1 MVRARLAPSALFS
14 IVALAIAR
22 VAACSTSL
30 LLPYPCVS
38 VSVSLEQKDDPYK
51 TVVKTAVGGEMSGQT
66 RVVAFMKESQ
76 QMVKKTQDLI
86 SGFKNIGKARDKGRG
101 LDDRTDEAGDS
112 SSNGGS
118 RAGTGRGGS
127 KGDKPF
133 YLSQDSDWQACA
145 AMFEILWYP
154 ALATFSVLLEE
165 NDDNEQIIA
174 ACLDGY
180 RCAIRISNALNMDT
194 SRLAFVTS
202 LKKFT
207 LLGSSKE
214 MKAKNIQA
222 VQMLLNIV
230 NTEGN
235 QLKESWAEVLMCIS
249 EVERLHLIATSNKP
263 DVDVFVGETQ
273 VAQPSAR
280 MAHSSLQQQ
289 TQSQQSMVVV
299 AAPSQQV
306 SGRSVA
312 NREVDSANASKLL
325 LDVALIERVF
335 INSANLDGDAV
346 VDFVSALRAVSEH
359 ELSGVQPR
367 VFSLQ
372 KIVEITYY
380 NMGRIR
386 LVWSRI
392 WNILS
397 DFFVKAGCHPNLGVS
412 LYAVDSLRQLA
423 MKFLEKDEL
432 SSFSYQKQFFRPF
445 ELIMA
450 ANASVEARELI
461 VQCISRAV
469 LARKRNI
476 KSGWRGVFV
485 VLSIAAQQSHA
496 ALIQSS
502 ADLLSTIME
511 QHFTLIT
518 ELDNMEEAVNALVSF
533 ASQTTFLD
541 VSLQAVHYLT
551 LCATHMGSIPAGEAG
566 SRSVTTTPRHRSG
579 SVSTA
584 SASSLAPPSGQ
595 SQLSAALA
603 ADGDLSLSSVQ
614 HAAVAASTAHQSYS
628 APSTPAHL
636 PAQPPLL
643 PSISSVSQANL
654 LKVWFLLLT
663 GLSRLVS
670 DSRVEVRT
678 LSLTTLYSILNENGE
693 VFSDSTWRAIY
704 HGVLLPQFDDIRHHI
719 DEHAAATSNSSPSH
733 SRSLSAEQD
742 DHEPQTPDTPH
753 PDSLSSWLQTT
764 CHTALS
770 SLVSLFCRF
779 YSTTYFLLPDLLT
792 LLAGCVS
799 SELEQLALS
808 GVESLALLIRD
819 SSQQWSVGSTWIVL
833 EAVME
838 IVKRTLPTQL
848 LSGKVRRTLGL
859 PPVAATDRPSQ
870 HGGAGQSHDNQT
882 GEASAD
888 ELTTNYRRAKGRD
901 EDDAT
906 VTAQRAPTSIDG
918 SSTIASASASSAAA
932 ETVTATHAA
941 SHDSSRHHS
950 NPFAPP
956 ASAPLLL
963 SFSAPLIATRCKIQL
978 TLLQSL
984 SDALQS
990 CFPRRDGTVRSVL
1003 PAAHQSRAEEHFR
1016 RPSMTQLSLPASV
1029 PTISPASSSTAA
1041 SARGSVSSNS
1051 TASNTADTE
1060 PMPPTSVAGERS
1072 TTSSSAVDPLDA
1084 RYLHRDDHRVLG
1096 QFLPAHLLHCLSI
1109 FSLTLSF
1116 SHTFNSD
1123 IALRKRLYQAGF
1135 IMEQA
1140 GRLPQ
1145 LFDIEAKVTRFAWAA
1160 MFRMWK
1166 EGGVREQAAG
1176 PADGAAVD
1184 GSEHTQHEFVDLGME
1199 AMQDIASGKEADVL
1213 SSPLVASILA
1223 SGPQLPHSSAYH
1235 SVVAL
1240 CYHRLSLLTTRLL
1253 TDYLTKTQAGQLV
1266 ALEHVDEVVVAMVD
1280 SYASLRLSLFVCDM
1294 DVIVPLFGELAEWGS
1309 LNVRGAVRRWIQGKG
1324 LRIMRLALSRAQH
1337 DVDRLLDDDADDD
1350 QQPANGH
1357 SHYQPQP
1364 HSQPQPEH
1372 SEQTAASAAD
1382 IEQSSVDQLDTS
1394 SDSISVPPPTATN
1407 GSFDVQH
1414 APAEVASHAS
1424 ADTGEAPEASDI

>member
-1 MVRARLAPSALFS
+1 M
-14 IVALAIAR
+14 
-22 VAACSTSL
+22 
-30 LLPYPCVS
+30 
-38 VSVSLEQKDDPYK
+38 
-51 TVVKTAVGGEMSGQT
+51 KTAVGGDMAGQT

-86 SGFKNIGKARDKGRG
+86 KNIGKGREKGKG
-101 LDDRTDEAGDS
+101 LDDRSDDGAPNVGTGPGS
-112 SSNGGS
+112 SSSSSSSARGGS
-118 RAGTGRGGS
+118 S

-133 YLSQDSDWQACA
+133 YLSQESDWQACG

-165 NDDNEQIIA
+165 YSAAQNESEQVIS
-174 ACLDGY
+174 ACLEGY
-180 RCAIRISNALNMDT
+180 KLAIRISNALNMDT

-222 VQMLLNIV
+222 VQMLLAIV

-235 QLKESWAEVLMCIS
+235 YLKESWAEVLMCIS

-263 DVDVFVGETQ
+263 DVDVFVGEMQHT
-273 VAQPSAR
+273 QPSQRA
-280 MAHSSLQQQ
+280 Q
-289 TQSQQSMVVV
+289 VVS
-299 AAPSQQV
+299 APSQQV
-306 SGRSVA
+306 SVRSAA
-312 NREVDSANASKLL
+312 NREVDSANAGKLL
-325 LDVALIERVF
+325 VDVALIERVF

-386 LVWSRI
+386 LVWTRI

-397 DFFVKAGCHPNLGVS
+397 DFFVKAGCHPNISVS

-461 VQCISRAV
+461 VGCLSRMV

-511 QHFTLIT
+511 QHFTLVT
-518 ELDNMEEAVNALVSF
+518 EIDTMEEVVNALVSF

-551 LCATHMGSIPAGEAG
+551 LCATHMGSIPSGEPG
-566 SRSVTTTPRHRSG
+566 TRSAATSPRHRSG
-579 SVSTA
+579 SISNGGG
-584 SASSLAPPSGQ
+584 SGTGGPTPTGH

-603 ADGDLSLSSVQ
+603 AEGELSLSGIHHPSG
-614 HAAVAASTAHQSYS
+614 VAAAAHHSVS

-643 PSISSVSQANL
+643 PTMSSVSQANL

-670 DSRVEVRT
+670 DGRVEVRT
-678 LSLTTLYSILNENGE
+678 LSLTTLYSILNENGD
-693 VFSDSTWRAIY
+693 VFSASTWRAIY

-719 DEHAAATSNSSPSH
+719 DEHAAANSGATGSSTPSH
-733 SRSLSAEQD
+733 SRALSADKQQEEA
-742 DHEPQTPDTPH
+742 EPLTPDTPH

-799 SELEQLALS
+799 SELEQLAQS
-808 GVESLALLIRD
+808 GVESLALLIKD
-819 SSQQWSVGSTWIVL
+819 SAAQWSVGSTWIVL

-859 PPVAATDRPSQ
+859 PPLAALDSAAQQSQSDKQKEEQSRDR
-870 HGGAGQSHDNQT
+870 
-882 GEASAD
+882 
-888 ELTTNYRRAKGRD
+888 
-901 EDDAT
+901 AT
-906 VTAQRAPTSIDG
+906 VDGTAKSAPEDNAAASVTHHAEKSGQESTLSAEYANVGTSSETVRQRSSLGQLPTS
-918 SSTIASASASSAAA
+918 
-932 ETVTATHAA
+932 
-941 SHDSSRHHS
+941 
-950 NPFAPP
+950 AP
-956 ASAPLLL
+956 APLLL
-963 SFSAPLIATRCKIQL
+963 SFSAPLIATRCNIQL
-978 TLLQSL
+978 VLLQSL
-984 SDALQS
+984 SDAVQA
-990 CFPRRDGTVRSVL
+990 CFPQREPTDPSILSSAQQTRPD
-1003 PAAHQSRAEEHFR
+1003 EHFR
-1016 RPSMTQLSLPASV
+1016 RPSVTQLTLPARAASTS
-1029 PTISPASSSTAA
+1029 PTSTRSAA
-1041 SARGSVSSNS
+1041 VSARGSI
-1051 TASNTADTE
+1051 TE
-1060 PMPPTSVAGERS
+1060 SAAVANG
-1072 TTSSSAVDPLDA
+1072 TTSQSLPAAPPAAHSMSSSSSSSPSAAPDA
-1084 RYLHRDDHRVLG
+1084 LSDGRYLHRDDHRVFGHL
-1096 QFLPAHLLHCLSI
+1096 LPAHLLYCLSI

-1116 SHTFNSD
+1116 SHTFNAD
-1123 IALRKRLYQAGF
+1123 IALPQASVSGRLCDG
-1135 IMEQA
+1135 A
-1140 GRLPQ
+1140 GRAPSSAVRGGGRRDALRLVRHVPT
-1145 LFDIEAKVTRFAWAA
+1145 V
-1160 MFRMWK
+1160 
-1166 EGGVREQAAG
+1166 EGGRREGGRGRLHTAA
-1176 PADGAAVD
+1176 PAARRPCQRAHAA
-1184 GSEHTQHEFVDLGME
+1184 
-1199 AMQDIASGKEADVL
+1199 
-1213 SSPLVASILA
+1213 
-1223 SGPQLPHSSAYH
+1223 
-1235 SVVAL
+1235 
-1240 CYHRLSLLTTRLL
+1240 R
-1253 TDYLTKTQAGQLV
+1253 
-1266 ALEHVDEVVVAMVD
+1266 
-1280 SYASLRLSLFVCDM
+1280 
-1294 DVIVPLFGELAEWGS
+1294 
-1309 LNVRGAVRRWIQGKG
+1309 VRGPGHGGHAGHRQRQGRR
-1324 LRIMRLALSRAQH
+1324 
-1337 DVDRLLDDDADDD
+1337 
-1350 QQPANGH
+1350 
-1357 SHYQPQP
+1357 
-1364 HSQPQPEH
+1364 
-1372 SEQTAASAAD
+1372 TC
-1382 IEQSSVDQLDTS
+1382 
-1394 SDSISVPPPTATN
+1394 
-1407 GSFDVQH
+1407 
-1414 APAEVASHAS
+1414 
-1424 ADTGEAPEASDI
+1424 

>member
-1 MVRARLAPSALFS
+1 MR
-14 IVALAIAR
+14 
-22 VAACSTSL
+22 
-30 LLPYPCVS
+30 CVLS
-38 VSVSLEQKDDPYK
+38 QKDDPYK
-51 TVVKTAVGGEMSGQT
+51 TAVKTAVGGEMSGQT

-86 SGFKNIGKARDKGRG
+86 KNIGKGREKGRG
-101 LDDRTDEAGDS
+101 LDDQTDDGDS
-112 SSNGGS
+112 GAGSSS
-118 RAGTGRGGS
+118 RGAARGGS

-133 YLSQDSDWQACA
+133 YLSQDSDWQACG

-154 ALATFSVLLEE
+154 SLATFSVLLEE
-165 NDDNEQIIA
+165 NESEQLIA
-174 ACLDGY
+174 LCLEGY

-214 MKAKNIQA
+214 MKAKNISA
-222 VQMLLNIV
+222 VQMLLTIV

-235 QLKESWAEVLMCIS
+235 YLKESWAEVLMCIS

-273 VAQPSAR
+273 VVQPAAR
-280 MAHSSLQQQ
+280 AAHSHSVLLHQ
-289 TQSQQSMVVV
+289 QSQQSLV

-306 SGRSVA
+306 STRGVA
-312 NREVDSANASKLL
+312 NREVDSANAGKLL

-346 VDFVSALRAVSEH
+346 VDFVSALRSVSEH

-397 DFFVKAGCHPNLGVS
+397 DFFVKAGCHYNLGVS

-461 VQCISRAV
+461 VQCLSRMV

-485 VLSIAAQQSHA
+485 VLAIAAQQPHS

-518 ELDNMEEAVNALVSF
+518 ELDTMEECVNALVSF
-533 ASQTTFLD
+533 ASQSTYLD

-551 LCATHMGSIPAGEAG
+551 LCATHMGSIPVGDAA
-566 SRSVTTTPRHRSG
+566 SRSATTTPRHRSG
-579 SVSTA
+579 SISGA
-584 SASSLAPPSGQ
+584 NGSSLVPPTGQ

-603 ADGDLSLSSVQ
+603 AEGDLSLSSVQ
-614 HAAVAASTAHQSYS
+614 HAGGAAVSVALHSAS

-643 PSISSVSQANL
+643 PTMSSVSQANL

-678 LSLTTLYSILNENGE
+678 LSLNTLYSILNENGE
-693 VFSDSTWRAIY
+693 VFSASTWRAIY

-719 DEHAAATSNSSPSH
+719 DEHAAANSNGTPLSH
-733 SRSLSAEQD
+733 SRSVSLDQD
-742 DHEPQTPDTPH
+742 DDEPLTPDTPH

-770 SLVSLFCRF
+770 SLVLLFCRF

-799 SELEQLALS
+799 SELEQLAQS

-819 SSQQWSVGSTWIVL
+819 SSRQWSVGSTWIVL
-833 EAVME
+833 EAVLE

-859 PPVAATDRPSQ
+859 PPLATSDRSALNPQADQQ
-870 HGGAGQSHDNQT
+870 HRNNKQG
-882 GEASAD
+882 
-888 ELTTNYRRAKGRD
+888 
-901 EDDAT
+901 DDAQAEEIAANSARAEDGSKSSASG
-906 VTAQRAPTSIDG
+906 AQRVTPSANDTTS
-918 SSTIASASASSAAA
+918 SSAA
-932 ETVTATHAA
+932 ET
-941 SHDSSRHHS
+941 SSNDSTRQRSTLD
-950 NPFAPP
+950 PPP
-956 ASAPLLL
+956 ASTPTLLL

-978 TLLQSL
+978 LLLQSL
-984 SDALQS
+984 FDALQA
-990 CFPRRDGTVRSVL
+990 CFPRREGSVQSML
-1003 PAAHQSRAEEHFR
+1003 PSAQQSRSDDHFR
-1016 RPSMTQLSLPASV
+1016 RPSMTQLSLPSSAPSM
-1029 PTISPASSSTAA
+1029 SPASRSSSV
-1041 SARGSVSSNS
+1041 SARGSVSES
-1051 TASNTADTE
+1051 ASNTSSAEAETHSQSL
-1060 PMPPTSVAGERS
+1060 PAPSAASERS
-1072 TTSSSAVDPLDA
+1072 VTASSSTSDSTATSDSLDG
-1084 RYLHRDDHRVLG
+1084 RYLHRDDQRVFG
-1096 QFLPAHLLHCLSI
+1096 HFLPAHLLHCLSI

-1145 LFDIEAKVTRFAWAA
+1145 LFELEARVTRFAWSS
-1160 MFRMWK
+1160 MFRVWK
-1166 EGGVREQAAG
+1166 EGGVKERAAG
-1176 PADGAAVD
+1176 STGAAINGD
-1184 GSEHTQHEFVDLGME
+1184 EHTQHEFVDLGME

-1213 SSPLVASILA
+1213 TSPLVASILA
-1223 SGPQLPHSSAYH
+1223 SGPQLPYASAYH
-1235 SVVAL
+1235 STVAL

-1266 ALEHVDEVVVAMVD
+1266 ALEHVDEVVVTMVD

-1324 LRIMRLALSRAQH
+1324 LRIMHVAFARAQH
-1337 DVDRLLDDDADDD
+1337 EHEIDQLFEEDVDDGEPHPPQQQAAPVH
-1350 QQPANGH
+1350 QQP
-1357 SHYQPQP
+1357 QQ
-1364 HSQPQPEH
+1364 
-1372 SEQTAASAAD
+1372 EQQQHEPAVTTAAEINEELVSDRVSTPSHAD
-1382 IEQSSVDQLDTS
+1382 
-1394 SDSISVPPPTATN
+1394 TN
-1407 GSFDVQH
+1407 GSSNEHHTAVIVTDS
-1414 APAEVASHAS
+1414 AETAAAHQ
-1424 ADTGEAPEASDI
+1424 ASDG

>member
-1 MVRARLAPSALFS
+1 MHFVSRLCLVVF
-14 IVALAIAR
+14 
-22 VAACSTSL
+22 
-30 LLPYPCVS
+30 
-38 VSVSLEQKDDPYK
+38 QKDDPYK
-51 TVVKTAVGGEMSGQT
+51 TAVKTAVGGEMSGQT

-86 SGFKNIGKARDKGRG
+86 KNIGKGREKGRG
-101 LDDRTDEAGDS
+101 LDDHTDDGDS
-112 SSNGGS
+112 
-118 RAGTGRGGS
+118 RAAAGTTGAARGSG
-127 KGDKPF
+127 KADKPF
-133 YLSQDSDWQACA
+133 YLSQDSDWQACG

-154 ALATFSVLLEE
+154 SLATFSVLLEE
-165 NDDNEQIIA
+165 YSGESEQLIA
-174 ACLDGY
+174 LCLEGY

-214 MKAKNIQA
+214 MAAKNISA
-222 VQMLLNIV
+222 VQMLLHIV

-235 QLKESWAEVLMCIS
+235 YLKESWAEVLMCIS

-273 VAQPSAR
+273 VVQPSTR
-280 MAHSSLQQQ
+280 IAHSSQQQ
-289 TQSQQSMVVV
+289 QQQSPQGMTVV

-306 SGRSVA
+306 SGRNVA
-312 NREVDSANASKLL
+312 NREVDNANAGKLL
-325 LDVALIERVF
+325 VDVALIERVF

-397 DFFVKAGCHPNLGVS
+397 DFFVKAGCHHNLGVS

-461 VQCISRAV
+461 IQCLSRMV

-485 VLSIAAQQSHA
+485 ILSIAAQQSHA

-518 ELDNMEEAVNALVSF
+518 ELDTMEECVNALVSF
-533 ASQTTFLD
+533 ASQTTYLD

-551 LCATHMGSIPAGEAG
+551 LCATHMGSIPAGDVG
-566 SRSVTTTPRHRSG
+566 SRSATTTPRHRTG
-579 SVSTA
+579 SIT
-584 SASSLAPPSGQ
+584 SANGAAIVPQAGQ

-603 ADGDLSLSSVQ
+603 AEGDLSLSSVQ
-614 HAAVAASTAHQSYS
+614 QAAGAVHHSLS

-643 PSISSVSQANL
+643 PTMSSVSQANL

-693 VFSDSTWRAIY
+693 VFSASTWRAIY

-719 DEHAAATSNSSPSH
+719 DEHAANDSITTPKH
-733 SRSLSAEQD
+733 SRSISVEHD
-742 DHEPQTPDTPH
+742 EDEPHTPDTPH

-770 SLVSLFCRF
+770 SLVALFCRF

-799 SELEQLALS
+799 SELEQLAVS
-808 GVESLALLIRD
+808 GVESLALLIRG
-819 SSQQWSVGSTWIVL
+819 SSQQWSVGSTWMVL
-833 EAVME
+833 EAVTE

-859 PPVAATDRPSQ
+859 PPLATAQQSAPHVEADNQRGKLTGDAPTEESATNSALADETRAGEATD
-870 HGGAGQSHDNQT
+870 
-882 GEASAD
+882 
-888 ELTTNYRRAKGRD
+888 
-901 EDDAT
+901 
-906 VTAQRAPTSIDG
+906 AQRTTKSPDGTNTSSVTESTTAA
-918 SSTIASASASSAAA
+918 SSTTSELARQRSSL
-932 ETVTATHAA
+932 E
-941 SHDSSRHHS
+941 
-950 NPFAPP
+950 PLP
-956 ASAPLLL
+956 ASAPLSL
-963 SFSAPLIATRCKIQL
+963 SFSAPLIATRCRIQL
-978 TLLQSL
+978 ILLESL
-984 SDALQS
+984 FDALQS
-990 CFPRRDGTVRSVL
+990 CFPRREGAVQSVL
-1003 PAAHQSRAEEHFR
+1003 PSAHQTRTDEHFR
-1016 RPSMTQLSLPASV
+1016 RPSMTQLSQSSTTPSMS
-1029 PTISPASSSTAA
+1029 PTSTTRSSS
-1041 SARGSVSSNS
+1041 SSVRGSVSDGTS
-1051 TASNTADTE
+1051 TTADT
-1060 PMPPTSVAGERS
+1060 PSQSLPAAFTSSERSITASS
-1072 TTSSSAVDPLDA
+1072 TTSSSSTTSDTAEA
-1084 RYLHRDDHRVLG
+1084 RYFHRDDHRVFG
-1096 QFLPAHLLHCLSI
+1096 HFLPAHLLHCLST

-1123 IALRKRLYQAGF
+1123 ITLRKRLYQAGF

-1145 LFDIEAKVTRFAWAA
+1145 LFELEAAVTCFAWQS
-1160 MFRMWK
+1160 MFRLWK
-1166 EGGVREQAAG
+1166 EGGVKERAVAG
-1176 PADGAAVD
+1176 SAQTAVD
-1184 GSEHTQHEFVDLGME
+1184 GAEHTQHELADLGME

-1213 SSPLVASILA
+1213 TSPLVASILA
-1223 SGPQLPHSSAYH
+1223 SGPQLPYASAYQ
-1235 SVVAL
+1235 SSIVL

-1266 ALEHVDEVVVAMVD
+1266 ALEHIDDVIVRVVD
-1280 SYASLRLSLFVCDM
+1280 SYASLRLPLFVCDM

-1324 LRIMRLALSRAQH
+1324 LRIMHIAFTRSQQEREIEQMFDE
-1337 DVDRLLDDDADDD
+1337 DVDEDESAH
-1350 QQPANGH
+1350 QPREP
-1357 SHYQPQP
+1357 QPQQLHHP
-1364 HSQPQPEH
+1364 AAAEV
-1372 SEQTAASAAD
+1372 EQRSDNEQHARENLAANAH
-1382 IEQSSVDQLDTS
+1382 
-1394 SDSISVPPPTATN
+1394 TN
-1407 GSFDVQH
+1407 GSMNEHHTHNAAADSAV
-1414 APAEVASHAS
+1414 AVAESHQ
-1424 ADTGEAPEASDI
+1424 ASDG

>member
-1 MVRARLAPSALFS
+1 
-14 IVALAIAR
+14 
-22 VAACSTSL
+22 
-30 LLPYPCVS
+30 
-38 VSVSLEQKDDPYK
+38 
-51 TVVKTAVGGEMSGQT
+51 
-66 RVVAFMKESQ
+66 
-76 QMVKKTQDLI
+76 
-86 SGFKNIGKARDKGRG
+86 
-101 LDDRTDEAGDS
+101 
-112 SSNGGS
+112 
-118 RAGTGRGGS
+118 
-127 KGDKPF
+127 
-133 YLSQDSDWQACA
+133 
-145 AMFEILWYP
+145 MFEILWYP
-154 ALATFSVLLEE
+154 SLATFSVLLEE
-165 NDDNEQIIA
+165 NESEQLISL
-174 ACLDGY
+174 CLTGY
-180 RCAIRISNALNMDT
+180 SCAIRISNALNMDT

-214 MKAKNIQA
+214 MKAKNISA
-222 VQMLLNIV
+222 VQMLLAIV

-235 QLKESWAEVLMCIS
+235 ALKESWAEVLMCIS

-263 DVDVFVGETQ
+263 NVDVFVGETQ
-273 VAQPSAR
+273 VVQSAAR
-280 MAHSSLQQQ
+280 VAHSAHY
-289 TQSQQSMVVV
+289 QSQQYQPSMVVV
-299 AAPSQQV
+299 PAPSQQV
-306 SGRSVA
+306 SGRGGA
-312 NREVDSANASKLL
+312 NREVDSANAGKLL
-325 LDVALIERVF
+325 VDVALIERVF

-397 DFFVKAGCHPNLGVS
+397 DFFVKAGQHPNLGVS

-461 VQCISRAV
+461 VQCCSRMV

-518 ELDNMEEAVNALVSF
+518 ELDTMEECVNALVSF
-533 ASQTTFLD
+533 ASQSTYLD

-551 LCATHMGSIPAGEAG
+551 LCATHMGSIPVGELA
-566 SRSVTTTPRHRSG
+566 SRSAATTPRHRSG
-579 SVSTA
+579 SISSAAGATA
-584 SASSLAPPSGQ
+584 GPPTGQ

-603 ADGDLSLSSVQ
+603 AEGDLSLSAVQ
-614 HAAVAASTAHQSYS
+614 HPAGVAATAGTGTTVAAHQSMS

-643 PSISSVSQANL
+643 PSMSSVSQANL

-678 LSLTTLYSILNENGE
+678 LSLNTLYSILNENGH
-693 VFSDSTWRAIY
+693 VFSGSTWRAIF

-719 DEHAAATSNSSPSH
+719 DEHAAATSSNGTPTH
-733 SRSLSAEQD
+733 ARSLSLELD
-742 DHEPQTPDTPH
+742 DEEPHSPDTPH

-770 SLVSLFCRF
+770 SLVALFCRF

-799 SELEQLALS
+799 SELEQLAVS

-819 SSQQWSVGSTWIVL
+819 SCGQWSVGSTWIVL

-859 PPVAATDRPSQ
+859 PPLATAERPLQHSEPHKTPHSQTVEKPMNAEAANGLHS
-870 HGGAGQSHDNQT
+870 
-882 GEASAD
+882 D
-888 ELTTNYRRAKGRD
+888 ERK
-901 EDDAT
+901 EDDA
-906 VTAQRAPTSIDG
+906 ADANEAPQQPK
-918 SSTIASASASSAAA
+918 SSAADSTSSAA
-932 ETVTATHAA
+932 E
-941 SHDSSRHHS
+941 
-950 NPFAPP
+950 P
-956 ASAPLLL
+956 ASATVGATIDTTRQRGSLDPFPAAASLLL

-978 TLLQSL
+978 ILLQAL
-984 SDALQS
+984 FDASQS
-990 CFPRRDGTVRSVL
+990 CFPQRDGSVQSVL
-1003 PAAHQSRAEEHFR
+1003 PSAQQARTDEHFR
-1016 RPSMTQLSLPASV
+1016 RPSVTQLSLP
-1029 PTISPASSSTAA
+1029 STAPSMSPIA
-1041 SARGSVSSNS
+1041 RSTSISARGSLS
-1051 TASNTADTE
+1051 TDTSRTA
-1060 PMPPTSVAGERS
+1060 AGTPSQSQPLPLPAQSTTTERS
-1072 TTSSSAVDPLDA
+1072 VTSSSSSSSSSAAGSSVDASDGRSLS
-1084 RYLHRDDHRVLG
+1084 RDDHRVFG
-1096 QFLPAHLLHCLSI
+1096 HFLPGHLLYGLSI

-1145 LFDIEAKVTRFAWAA
+1145 LFELEAAVTRFAWTS
-1160 MFRMWK
+1160 MFRLWK
-1166 EGGVREQAAG
+1166 EGGAR
-1176 PADGAAVD
+1176 
-1184 GSEHTQHEFVDLGME
+1184 GSSTQQQQHELVDLGME

-1213 SSPLVASILA
+1213 SSPLAASILG
-1223 SGPQLPHSSAYH
+1223 SGPQLSYAAAYQSS
-1235 SVVAL
+1235 VEL
-1240 CYHRLSLLTTRLL
+1240 CYHRLSLLTSRLL

-1266 ALEHVDEVVVAMVD
+1266 ALEHVDDVVVSMVD

-1309 LNVRGAVRRWIQGKG
+1309 LNVRGAVRRWIQGK
-1324 LRIMRLALSRAQH
+1324 ALKMMHVAVSRAQH
-1337 DVDRLLDDDADDD
+1337 EHDIDQLFDSDADDD
-1350 QQPANGH
+1350 RQPYVHQQQPQRESAG
-1357 SHYQPQP
+1357 
-1364 HSQPQPEH
+1364 EV
-1372 SEQTAASAAD
+1372 EQSDRNEQQQQQQQARDSASAVSDAD
-1382 IEQSSVDQLDTS
+1382 
-1394 SDSISVPPPTATN
+1394 TN
-1407 GSFDVQH
+1407 GGSVAHSTPTDGVQH
-1414 APAEVASHAS
+1414 TAETVEVQQAS
-1424 ADTGEAPEASDI
+1424 G